1 MTRLPMRKIREA
13 LRLEASGL
21 STRAM
26 ASSLGVGRTTLREY
40 LGRARGARL
49 SWPLPDDLSD
59 SALEELLFPRSPGTA
74 HGAFPQPDWTYV
86 HDELRRKGVTLALL
100 WEEYR
105 TVHPGGYGYSRYCEL
120 YTRWEGKLS
129 PVMRQRHPAGERLF
143 VDYAGV
149 TIDVVCPKTGEI
161 KTAQLFVAT
170 LGASNYTYVEAS
182 WTQTLPDWIS
192 SHVRTFEFFGGVPV
206 QVVCDNLKSGVI
218 KACFYDPAINR
229 TYGDM
234 ARHYD
239 TVIVPARPRK
249 PKDKAKVEGAVLLA
263 ERWILARLRNQRFF
277 GLDEVNAAIRPLLD
291 QLNSKVTRHLGA
303 SRRDLFERL
312 DKPVLK
318 LLPVEPYVYARWK
331 QCRAGLDY
339 HIDVDRHYYSVPHQ
353 LLKQKLW
360 VRITA
365 RTVEIFQ
372 KGQRV
377 AAHARSSGNRQ
388 HSTHRDHMPANHRF
402 REDWTPERIRRQASK
417 IGPNTEAFVEVV
429 MRQRKHPEQG
439 YRTCLGTMRLAKTF
453 GRERLEAACERALTI
468 NAHSYTSLH
477 SILKIEAVSPPSVRG
492 QGRTLDRKPRPHAT
506 AKTKEEPAIT
516 HPNIR
521 GSQYFH

>member
-1 MTRLPMRKIREA
+1 MRKIREA
-13 LRLEASGL
+13 LRLAARGI

-26 ASSLGVGRTTLREY
+26 ASSLSVGRTTLREY
-40 LGRARGARL
+40 LSRARDAGL

-59 SALEELLFPRSPGTA
+59 SDLEGLLFPLRPRATR
-74 HGAFPQPDWTYV
+74 GAFPQPDWTHV
-86 HDELRRKGVTLALL
+86 HGELRRKGVTLALL

-105 TVHPGGYGYSRYCEL
+105 SVHPDGYGYSRYCEL
-120 YTRWEGKLS
+120 YTHWEGRLS

-143 VDYAGV
+143 VDYAGA
-149 TIDVVCPKTGEI
+149 TFDIICPKTGEI
-161 KTAQLFVAT
+161 RAAQLFVAA

-192 SHVRTFEFFGGVPV
+192 SHVRSFEFFGGVPA

-218 KACFYDPAINR
+218 KACFYEPAVNR
-229 TYGDM
+229 TYSDM

-239 TVIVPARPRK
+239 TAIVPARPRK

-263 ERWILARLRNQRFF
+263 ERWIIARLRNQRFF
-277 GLDEVNAAIRPLLD
+277 SLDEVNAAIRPLLD
-291 QLNSKVTRHLGA
+291 QLNDKVTRHLGA

-312 DKPVLK
+312 DKPALK
-318 LLPVEPYVYARWK
+318 PLPVEPYVYAQWK

-339 HIDVDRHYYSVPHQ
+339 HIDVERHYYSVPYQ

-365 RTVEIFQ
+365 RTIEIFH

-377 AAHARSSGNRQ
+377 ASHMRSSGNHQ
-388 HSTHRDHMPANHRF
+388 HSTHRDHMPAHHRF
-402 REDWTPERIRRQASK
+402 REDWTPERIRRQASR
-417 IGPNTEAFVEVV
+417 IGANTETFVEVI

-439 YRTCLGTMRLAKTF
+439 YRTCLGVLRLAKTF
-453 GRERLEAACERALTI
+453 GRERLEAACDRALTI

-477 SILKIEAVSPPSVRG
+477 SILKNG
-492 QGRTLDRKPRPHAT
+492 LDRQRRAPAT
-506 AKTKEEPAIT
+506 DEPAIT

>member
-13 LRLEASGL
+13 LRLASSGL
-21 STRAM
+21 STRSM
-26 ASSLGVGRTTLREY
+26 ASSLSVGRTTLREY
-40 LGRARGARL
+40 LSRARRAGL
-49 SWPLPDDLSD
+49 SWPLADDLSD
-59 SALEELLFPRSPGTA
+59 RALEELLFPRSPNIKRDP
-74 HGAFPQPDWTYV
+74 FPQPDWAYV
-86 HDELRRKGVTLALL
+86 HGELRRKGVTLALL

-105 TVHPGGYGYSRYCEL
+105 GVHPGGYGYSRYCEL

-143 VDYAGV
+143 VDYAGA

-161 KTAQLFVAT
+161 RTAQLFVAT

-192 SHVRTFEFFGGVPV
+192 SHVRAFEFIGGAPA

-234 ARHYD
+234 ARHYG
-239 TVIVPARPRK
+239 TAIVPARPRK
-249 PKDKAKVEGAVLLA
+249 PKDKAKVEGAVLLV
-263 ERWILARLRNQRFF
+263 ERWIVARLRNQQFF
-277 GLDEVNAAIRPLLD
+277 SLDEVNAAIRPLLD
-291 QLNSKVTRHLGA
+291 QLNNKVTRHLGA
-303 SRRDLFERL
+303 SRKDLFERL
-312 DKPVLK
+312 DQPVLK
-318 LLPVEPYVYARWK
+318 PLPVEPYVYAQWK

-339 HIDVDRHYYSVPHQ
+339 HIDVERHYYSVPYH

-365 RTVEIFQ
+365 RTVEVFH
-372 KGQRV
+372 KSQRV
-377 AAHARSSGNRQ
+377 ASHSRSSGNRQ

-402 REDWTPERIRRQASK
+402 REDWTPEKIRRQAAR

-439 YRTCLGTMRLAKTF
+439 YRTCLGVLRLAKTF
-453 GRERLEAACERALTI
+453 GRERLEAACDRALAI
-468 NAHSYTSLH
+468 NANSYTSLH
-477 SILKIEAVSPPSVRG
+477 SILKNG
-492 QGRTLDRKPRPHAT
+492 LDRQRRTSAT
-506 AKTKEEPAIT
+506 EDVAIT

-521 GSQYFH
+521 GSEYFH